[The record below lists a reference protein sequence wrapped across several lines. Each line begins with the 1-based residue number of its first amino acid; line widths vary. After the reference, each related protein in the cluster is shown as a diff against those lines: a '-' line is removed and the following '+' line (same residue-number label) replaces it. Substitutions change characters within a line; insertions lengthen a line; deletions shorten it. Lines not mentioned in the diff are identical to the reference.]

1 MDFQCSITEDRYFG
15 VVFLGN
21 TDKATP
27 PYREELMVELSI
39 IVDTHMIEKRWT
51 VLAGSDQI
59 SLDNIKSGV
68 AITKK

>member
-1 MDFQCSITEDRYFG
+1 MYFG
-15 VVFLGN
+15 LVCLGN
-21 TDKATP
+21 TDKSTK
-27 PYREELMVELSI
+27 PYREELMVELSG